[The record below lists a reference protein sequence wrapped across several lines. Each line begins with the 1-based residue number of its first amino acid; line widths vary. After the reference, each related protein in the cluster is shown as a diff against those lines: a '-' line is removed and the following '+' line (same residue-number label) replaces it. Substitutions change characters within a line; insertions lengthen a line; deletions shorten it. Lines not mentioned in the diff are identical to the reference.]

1 MPNVMQSPALKSRPR
16 SLLKTLHS
24 QRYLLIMVV
33 PGVIWFLIFCYYPM
47 YGVTLGFKQYFI
59 GRSMADAPWVGLQH
73 FREFINS
80 TDFMPVMRN
89 TVAISLLKLL
99 LCFPAGIIFALLL
112 NEITQNRFKRVV
124 QTISY
129 LPHFIS
135 WVVVANLMY
144 QMLSPTDGAVNA
156 LLMGIGV
163 IKEPVMFMGKPQY
176 FWWVIVFS
184 ENWKEVGWNAIIF
197 LAAITAVNP
206 QLYEAAAVDGVSR
219 WKMVWHITLP
229 SISSTIMVMFVL
241 ALAGILSTNFDQMWM
256 MRNATVL
263 SHAEVIDTHVYRL
276 GIQLARYDYAT
287 AVGLFKSVIGLIMLV
302 IANEG
307 ARRINDTSLF

>member
-1 MPNVMQSPALKSRPR
+1 MSNVMQSPALKSRPR

-33 PGVIWFLIFCYYPM
+33 PGIIWFLIFCYYPM

-89 TVAISLLKLL
+89 TVAVSLLKLL

-156 LLMGIGV
+156 LLMSIGV
-163 IKEPVMFMGKPQY
+163 IKEPIMFMGKPQY